1 MDRESA
7 VTEVVAEVASA
18 LRAVAHDRWQL
29 GGLHEGR
36 LWIIADSKRS
46 QLTPGT
52 RCTRISSLARACLLD
67 RCPVTVN
74 NVYAPD
80 PRAALRDWELD
91 WPSLI
96 YVPVA
101 AHGGRPIGVLLIGSR
116 TLRLYEASDLRF
128 LADVG
133 EVIAPW
139 LRRYLAA
146 NAAGFRRR
154 AA

>member
-1 MDRESA
+1 MESEA
-7 VTEVVAEVASA
+7 SVGELVAEINSA
-18 LRAVAHDRWQL
+18 LRSVAHDRWQL

-36 LWIIADSKRS
+36 LWIIADSRRP
-46 QLTPGT
+46 QLRPAT
-52 RCTRISSLARACLLD
+52 RCTRLGSLARACLLD

-74 NVYAPD
+74 SVFPLE
-80 PRAALRDWELD
+80 PQAARCDWELE
-91 WPSLI
+91 WPSLV

-101 AHGGRPIGVLLIGSR
+101 SPGRRGSGVLLIGSR
-116 TLRLYEASDLRF
+116 TLRFYQASELSFLEDL
-128 LADVG
+128 G

-146 NAAGFRRR
+146 NGPRFRRR

>member
-1 MDRESA
+1 VDKELG
-7 VTEVVAEVASA
+7 VAEVIGEITGA
-18 LRAVAHDRWQL
+18 LRGVPHDRWQL

-36 LWIIADSKRS
+36 LWIIADSKRTR
-46 QLTPGT
+46 LEAGA
-52 RCTRISSLARACLLD
+52 RCTRLSSLARACLMD

-74 NVYAPD
+74 NVYAPE
-80 PRAALRDWELD
+80 PHETLRDWELD
-91 WPSLI
+91 WPSLV

-101 AHGGRPIGVLLIGSR
+101 RPGARAVGVLLLGSR
-116 TLRLYEASDLRF
+116 TLRAYEASDLRF
-128 LADVG
+128 LADLG

-139 LRRYLAA
+139 LRRFLAE